1 MQFLFGCLKWIKEL
15 WMHSKEGQRFPKM
28 ENKWS
33 EPCSFLNWLTAC
45 RESAQVA
52 AMRVEAARLP
62 KMKKNEAESSGWSR
76 ELGYNI
82 GKTAISRKCSR
93 SAEDPL
99 WVFSRIL
106 ICCLSQTS
114 KEPPVMIRGKEYLL
128 PHKAGNSACSHQLDF
143 WKTP

>member
-1 MQFLFGCLKWIKEL
+1 MFFKHVIPVWMPKWIKES

-45 RESAQVA
+45 RESAQVV
-52 AMRVEAARLP
+52 AMRAEAARLL
-62 KMKKNEAESSGWSR
+62 KLKKNEAESSGWSR
-76 ELGYNI
+76 ELGYSI
-82 GKTAISRKCSR
+82 GKKRAIRRKCSR

-106 ICCLSQTS
+106 ICCLSQLPQTS
-114 KEPPVMIRGKEYLL
+114 KEPPVMIRGKEC
-128 PHKAGNSACSHQLDF
+128 P
-143 WKTP
+143 